1 MQITI
6 KGAVHVTD
14 VLVNSALLTQML
26 SKEQF
31 TCEIVSNTE
40 SKVLADN
47 DHYHYNLSCAISH
60 MEVHNVVICCW
71 RHA

>member
-40 SKVLADN
+40 SKVLAD
-47 DHYHYNLSCAISH
+47 DTIIIITISLVLLVTWKCT
-60 MEVHNVVICCW
+60 ML
-71 RHA
+71 